1 MVEESHEHHEKKR
14 IFRGQSYEENKTR
27 ISELSGTKTEF
38 LEKLAVWQKLLSSI
52 VTPGSTHGG
61 SKEPSM
67 TWVSFFEQTLG
78 EELKD
83 PPLAF
88 ESAEVPFD
96 KVILLVSIQISGLQ
110 KEHDALAK
118 KVSNL
123 DSRLQ
128 RADRQAQAKLDA
140 AKRKAD
146 ALVQQKRDGAE
157 EQINEQKRHSS
168 KKNVLSCYVYEFLW
182 HFSRNP

>member
-1 MVEESHEHHEKKR
+1 M
-14 IFRGQSYEENKTR
+14 FRGQSYEENKTR
-27 ISELSGTKTEF
+27 ISELSMTNTG
-38 LEKLAVWQKLLSSI
+38 LAEKLAVWKNLLCSI

-78 EELKD
+78 EKLKD

-96 KVILLVSIQISGLQ
+96 KVILLLSGHISGLQ
-110 KEHDALAK
+110 KEHDALGK

-123 DSRLQ
+123 NSRLQ
-128 RADRQAQAKLDA
+128 KADSRAQAKLDA

-146 ALVQQKRDGAE
+146 VLVQQKRDGTE
-157 EQINEQKRHSS
+157 EQVKEQKRHTS
-168 KKNVLSCYVYEFLW
+168 KKTVLRCYVY
-182 HFSRNP
+182 